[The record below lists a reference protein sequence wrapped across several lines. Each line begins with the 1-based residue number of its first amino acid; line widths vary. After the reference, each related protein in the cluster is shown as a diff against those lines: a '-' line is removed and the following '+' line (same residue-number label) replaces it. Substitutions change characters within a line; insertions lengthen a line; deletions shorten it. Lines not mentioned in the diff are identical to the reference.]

1 MEEIKF
7 MNTKQVSTGAG
18 LQYAYGTSDYDACG
32 FSAYPSRQKLQ
43 GQRAGFC

>member
-7 MNTKQVSTGAG
+7 MNTKQVGAG

-32 FSAYPSRQKLQ
+32 FSAYPGRQKLQ
-43 GQRAGFC
+43 GQRTGIR